1 MEAARTGNFV
11 NFGCGISVDGDLID
25 KRFKI
30 QFFEPKI

>member
-11 NFGCGISVDGDLID
+11 NFGCGISVNGDLID

-30 QFFEPKI
+30 